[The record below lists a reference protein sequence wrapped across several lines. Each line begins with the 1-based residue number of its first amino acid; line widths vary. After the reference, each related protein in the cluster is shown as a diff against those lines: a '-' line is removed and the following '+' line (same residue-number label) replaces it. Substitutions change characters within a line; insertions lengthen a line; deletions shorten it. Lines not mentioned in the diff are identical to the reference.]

1 MADALVSAIIGQLLT
16 ITTDVVQKRVRL
28 LTNVKNE
35 VQKLRCNL
43 KAIHAVLADA
53 EEKQMTNRSIQV
65 WLDQLKEA
73 AYDIE
78 DVLDEWN
85 AQLLESRTD
94 EDGKTSTLKAK
105 VWSCLTSCFHPG
117 KLVRCNEI
125 ASKIKE
131 ISGRLDKIAKQKANY
146 NLVERYDCNLVIR
159 PAIEYQ
165 PLRET
170 TSFVDVS
177 EIFGRDAVK
186 DDIMS
191 SLLCESGE
199 EGSELKTISVVGMGG
214 VGKTALAQ
222 LVVNDGEVKKHFAE
236 RIWVCVSD
244 IFDEKRV
251 AKEVVKRLEGLK
263 ENISDPI
270 SMEELLGR
278 ICSSIEGKKFFLV
291 LDDVWADNWKEW
303 ERLIHTFKKG
313 ASGSRILITTRK
325 ETVANMMKYSHVFRL
340 EKLSDEYCWMI
351 LSSLAFTR
359 TNEKER
365 ENLEE
370 IGKKIS
376 VKCKGLPLIAKTL
389 GSLLRSKGRKDD
401 WEDILNSEIW
411 ELEIAHKEIFA
422 PLLLSYNDLPSP
434 IKRCF
439 LYCAVY
445 PKDSPLWRSH
455 IIYYWMAL
463 GCLESKSN
471 KDMEAIGSDYF
482 DFLAAR
488 SFFQD
493 SAFDSNGSIYV
504 CKLHDLVHDFA
515 LFLASNE
522 IVIKEL
528 NSANS
533 KIDLEAD
540 STKNLNSSI
549 DVSVRKTR
557 QLAVVLAK
565 GVSFPT
571 SIQGAEKLRSLF
583 AFSGE
588 DAVTEE
594 ALRIFFNQAKA
605 LRVLDVTWPDIYNG
619 HFKGS
624 IIPSEIGRMIHLRHL
639 NFSEFRK
646 VKRLP
651 ESICEIPFLQY
662 LDLNEC
668 SGLEKLPD
676 GIENLIN
683 LRYLRTINCDSLT
696 SYPKGVGRLTQLR
709 NLYGLIVRA
718 DRNDPK
724 EFSLGDLENL
734 DQLLGLWMVLKGNSL
749 DSREASRAKLEKKT
763 RLVDFNL
770 DSKEELNKEEVIA
783 ALNPPP
789 KAKLVEFELHESW
802 WPVYRD

>member
-1 MADALVSAIIGQLLT
+1 MADALVSAIIEQLLT

-43 KAIHAVLADA
+43 MAIHAVLADA

-85 AQLLESRTD
+85 AQLLKSCTD

-125 ASKIKE
+125 ASRIKE
-131 ISGRLDKIAKQKANY
+131 INGRLDEIAKQKANY
-146 NLVERYDCNLVIR
+146 NLEERYDCNLVIK
-159 PAIEYQ
+159 PDMEQQ

-186 DDIMS
+186 DDIIS
-191 SLLCESGE
+191 SLLCKSGE

-236 RIWVCVSD
+236 RIWVCASD
-244 IFDEKRV
+244 IFYEKRV
-251 AKEVVKRLEGLK
+251 AKEIVKRLEGLK

-351 LSSLAFTR
+351 LCSLAFTG

-401 WEDILNSEIW
+401 WEEILNI
-411 ELEIAHKEIFA
+411 
-422 PLLLSYNDLPSP
+422 
-434 IKRCF
+434 
-439 LYCAVY
+439 Y

-482 DFLAAR
+482 DFLASR

-540 STKNLNSSI
+540 STKNLNSNI

-588 DAVTEE
+588 DTVTEE
-594 ALRIFFNQAKA
+594 ALRIFFNRAKA
-605 LRVLDVTWPDIYNG
+605 LRVLDVTWPDTYNG

-696 SYPKGVGRLTQLR
+696 SYPKGVGILTQLR

-770 DSKEELNKEEVIA
+770 DSKEELDREEVIA

-789 KAKLVEFELHESW
+789 KAKLVEFELHENW